1 MEWVAALTACDD
13 NELLPGDNRRE
24 NLCIRLLD
32 LNLPPLCLP
41 HFIRFIRF
49 ELCFLLL
56 MQKLMEKWGGKLAN
70 CLLY

>member
-1 MEWVAALTACDD
+1 MATLTACDD

-32 LNLPPLCLP
+32 LNLPSAYPTLS
-41 HFIRFIRF
+41 RFIRF

-56 MQKLMEKWGGKLAN
+56 MQKLMEKWGEKLAN